1 LLGAPYLLPGHVQ
14 SVVDSIM
21 ANNQPPIPSDK
32 VLGFPSRSL
41 ADNYLLAHPDGAMGA
56 VHFTR
61 FNDSSVGYIIQSNS
75 TVRAGQPACS
85 CIRRLLP

>member
-1 LLGAPYLLPGHVQ
+1 
-14 SVVDSIM
+14 M